1 MSNFK
6 LYRVVYTFKHSK
18 MGFNNSISVE
28 ALNPE
33 HAKEN
38 AKREVSQCYGS
49 KMLPRFVF
57 SEPEFIR
64 QCK

>member
-1 MSNFK
+1 
-6 LYRVVYTFKHSK
+6 